1 MTYLHSVL
9 NAIYKLLPGSPFRS
23 FIDSIEFDA
32 AGNSMLNFLNW
43 FLPFKSML
51 IVFSSFLAAVA
62 CYYIYQA
69 ILRIIKV
76 LS

>member
-9 NAIYKLLPGSPFRS
+9 NIIYKLLPGSPFRS